1 MPIGAVRSRLG
12 IPIVANGEIWTVED
26 IRRCREETG
35 CQHFML
41 GRGVLASPTLARAAA
56 RELGIRSAAST
67 EPFGKT
73 PGEWL
78 PLVRRF
84 IEISNA
90 TVAAPAYITA
100 RVKQWFRMANHDG
113 AMPWADS
120 LMRSESLQELLQ
132 RLGALVTSKG
142 A

>member
-1 MPIGAVRSRLG
+1 
-12 IPIVANGEIWTVED
+12 VANGEIWTVED
-26 IRRCREETG
+26 IRRCRDETG

-41 GRGVLASPTLARAAA
+41 GRGALASPMLARAAA
-56 RELGIRSAAST
+56 RELGIRGATPT
-67 EPFGKT
+67 EPFERT

-84 IEISNA
+84 IEISSA
-90 TVAAPAYITA
+90 TVAAPAYIIA

-113 AMPWADS
+113 GMPWADS

-132 RLGALVTSKG
+132 HLGALVTSRG
-142 A
+142 G